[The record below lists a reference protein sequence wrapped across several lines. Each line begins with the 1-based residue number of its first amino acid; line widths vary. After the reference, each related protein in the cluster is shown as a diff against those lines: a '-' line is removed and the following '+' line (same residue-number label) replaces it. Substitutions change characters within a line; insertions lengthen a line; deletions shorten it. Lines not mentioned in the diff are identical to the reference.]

1 MVRWRLRDGQHM
13 VGHPRLRAAV
23 AVAAV
28 LPLRHLLKGRPP
40 SPPRKDPGQSRHRNH
55 QNTHKAASKAPT
67 GHPLCCHRVPI
78 GACRLVL
85 QSVQELQGILTRAE
99 GGLPNNRGSRPAGLR
114 APMGRGGGAGCH
126 SGIGADGRGRVER
139 GTRGQG
145 GAQDP
150 PEQRGGDGHGG
161 DDGGDVPAGGGM
173 PRARVVAALHCGV
186 AALMGRQVES
196 GHGAE

>member
-1 MVRWRLRDGQHM
+1 MKSGSE
-13 VGHPRLRAAV
+13 GGGP
-23 AVAAV
+23 
-28 LPLRHLLKGRPP
+28 PPPPP
-40 SPPRKDPGQSRHRNH
+40 SPADAELLSKTLPPGVGIISCLRPQDRR
-55 QNTHKAASKAPT
+55 
-67 GHPLCCHRVPI
+67 RI
-78 GACRLVL
+78 GSATD
-85 QSVQELQGILTRAE
+85 LTRAE